1 MHELEPYLKVGKI
14 RTAHGIHGAFKIELF
29 SDDVARLAYLQNA
42 RLVNPHN
49 PQDFIE
55 VKLSLQ
61 GRKPETLIL
70 SALGIETKEAIMAY
84 QNWYVEVERANA
96 KLLAPGEYFVCDLI
110 NCCVVDKT
118 HGEIGIVKDVL
129 QNTSQDVL
137 VISQK
142 GQPDILLPKVDEF
155 ILQIDLAAGKIYTN
169 QYYYIVSR
177 INKLLSVK
185 FYYRP
190 SCSKRDFQLPSF

>member
-1 MHELEPYLKVGKI
+1 MHELEPYLKVGKS

-169 QYYYIVSR
+169 
-177 INKLLSVK
+177 LPHGL
-185 FYYRP
+185 FELYRP
-190 SCSKRDFQLPSF
+190 ENS

>member
-42 RLVNPHN
+42 RLFNPHN

-169 QYYYIVSR
+169 
-177 INKLLSVK
+177 LPHGL
-185 FYYRP
+185 FELYRP
-190 SCSKRDFQLPSF
+190 GEQLSNL

>member
-1 MHELEPYLKVGKI
+1 M
-14 RTAHGIHGAFKIELF
+14 
-29 SDDVARLAYLQNA
+29 
-42 RLVNPHN
+42 
-49 PQDFIE
+49 
-55 VKLSLQ
+55 
-61 GRKPETLIL
+61 
-70 SALGIETKEAIMAY
+70 
-84 QNWYVEVERANA
+84 
-96 KLLAPGEYFVCDLI
+96 I

-169 QYYYIVSR
+169 
-177 INKLLSVK
+177 LPHGL
-185 FYYRP
+185 FELYRP
-190 SCSKRDFQLPSF
+190 ENS